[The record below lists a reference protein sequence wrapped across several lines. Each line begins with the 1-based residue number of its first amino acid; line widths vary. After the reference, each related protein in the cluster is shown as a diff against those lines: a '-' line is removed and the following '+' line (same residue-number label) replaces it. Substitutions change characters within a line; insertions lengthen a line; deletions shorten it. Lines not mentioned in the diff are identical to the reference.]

1 MNIDIDK
8 LTEEEL
14 IDLNHRIVERLKF
27 LESYHTHKEMMEFS
41 PGDQVSF
48 APPGQ
53 KKKVGTL
60 VKLNKKTVTI
70 ITETG
75 QKWNV
80 SPTRLSSQV
89 LGYGDEF
96 TVIGVKSLMMRYIY
110 MSPFGWYMVQWYRMI
125 TLGVIEE

>member
-14 IDLNHRIVERLKF
+14 IDLNYRIVERLKF

-48 APPGQ
+48 EPHGQ

-60 VKLNKKTVTI
+60 VKFNKKTVTI
-70 ITETG
+70 ITESG

-80 SPTRLSSQV
+80 APHLLTKVKKVKTDDGESK
-89 LGYGDEF
+89 
-96 TVIGVKSLMMRYIY
+96 VIDL
-110 MSPFGWYMVQWYRMI
+110 FQN
-125 TLGVIEE
+125 E